1 MSLRRTRKKLV
12 AASLAAMTAMSA
24 AVPALVVSA
33 PAVFAQEQNL
43 VQAVAEQDTVENL
56 EVTQVNE
63 TTYRLTGSV
72 KAGPIHEQFYGDSKG
87 QYWDWVKEEVKN
99 DDGMN
104 FTSVKLIFPK

>member
-1 MSLRRTRKKLV
+1 MV

-56 EVTQVNE
+56 EVT
-63 TTYRLTGSV
+63 R
-72 KAGPIHEQFYGDSKG
+72 
-87 QYWDWVKEEVKN
+87 
-99 DDGMN
+99 
-104 FTSVKLIFPK
+104 